1 MFHASA
7 ACLHDTA
14 KLSCQPAVRW
24 GCCNTA
30 ALRVVVHRRMHAVFV
45 LRVLLTNSEP
55 GLALGDVA
63 GSGLD
68 VERISD
74 RPSF

>member
-1 MFHASA
+1 
-7 ACLHDTA
+7 
-14 KLSCQPAVRW
+14 
-24 GCCNTA
+24 
-30 ALRVVVHRRMHAVFV
+30 VHRRMHAVFV